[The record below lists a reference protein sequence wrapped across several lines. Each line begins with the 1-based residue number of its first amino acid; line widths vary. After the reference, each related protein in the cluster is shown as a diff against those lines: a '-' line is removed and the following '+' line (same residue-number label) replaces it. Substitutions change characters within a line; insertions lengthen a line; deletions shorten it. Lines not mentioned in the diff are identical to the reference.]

1 MYVCIYIYIYTF
13 FFAKSPVFRAETQAI
28 CNPPWLKS
36 ASINK
41 AAKDKGH
48 KARCGKCQGA
58 PAPVRSRSVGA
69 NNLYNN

>member
-1 MYVCIYIYIYTF
+1 MYVCIYYTF

-28 CNPPWLKS
+28 CNPTWLKS

-58 PAPVRSRSVGA
+58 PDLS
-69 NNLYNN
+69 